1 VRKIRKI
8 RRKKQSPG
16 TEPST
21 PAGTTVDADFG
32 EYPWQAAILQKD
44 QYDNIY
50 TCGAALIDPSHL
62 ITATHCIN
70 KFRPE
75 QLRVRLGEWDVHSD
89 TELYTNV
96 EMDVLEIKY
105 HPEFHPGNLYNDIAI
120 VKLDGS
126 LDFEKNP
133 HISPVCLPDVFQ
145 DFSGHRCWVSGWGKD
160 QFGLSGAY
168 QNILKEVDVPI
179 MSHSQCQQRL
189 RGTRLGGQFLLHPGF
204 LCAGGEE
211 GKDACKGDGGGPL
224 VCEVGG
230 LWQLAG
236 IVSWGVGCG
245 EVDVPGVYVKVGHYN
260 TWIQEVML
268 TT

>member
-1 VRKIRKI
+1 M
-8 RRKKQSPG
+8 
-16 TEPST
+16 
-21 PAGTTVDADFG
+21 
-32 EYPWQAAILQKD
+32 QAAILQKD

-89 TELYTNV
+89 TEPFTNV

-105 HPEFHPGNLYNDIAI
+105 HPEFHPGNLYNDIAL

-145 DFSGHRCWVSGWGKD
+145 V
-160 QFGLSGAY
+160 L
-168 QNILKEVDVPI
+168 ILR
-179 MSHSQCQQRL
+179 SHSSLQSL
-189 RGTRLGGQFLLHPGF
+189 
-204 LCAGGEE
+204 
-211 GKDACKGDGGGPL
+211 
-224 VCEVGG
+224 
-230 LWQLAG
+230 
-236 IVSWGVGCG
+236 
-245 EVDVPGVYVKVGHYN
+245 
-260 TWIQEVML
+260 
-268 TT
+268 